1 MTKSADQEHA
11 SPPSSLP
18 AYVFRGPAHVAIRT
32 RTNDQ
37 PRYVDTRLK
46 VWTWY
51 DGGVALKIDWGELA
65 LAPEL
70 TEIAKGFM
78 AYSLE
83 KYAPQTAFMFA
94 RFLVYLSSTN
104 LAQHFPWGQQNFIAK
119 LEDFKQ
125 VRHNLI
131 GLRRFYR
138 WAMDR
143 GINGFDPITYLK
155 IKEVKS
161 DRVDPYARIFLSQSG
176 LELDEEVRLLKR
188 IEREPKSD
196 SWEDVQ
202 LNIVLHLGFELAPRS
217 IQFHSLDIADFEFIE
232 SAGHEK
238 YYTLWLP
245 MAKKVGQR
253 RPERRPR
260 KITTRLGEKI
270 SRHVLEIQRRFGSD
284 CEPLFVNPCGRRLSV
299 IEVGTG
305 LKYELREAGI
315 DRPNQVSM
323 LLRHHL
329 GQGLADQGTPADMI
343 AELLGH
349 NSTVAA
355 RAYVTATPNI
365 ARIKEK
371 ALGKSPAYQRIMRS
385 LLTGKIVQ
393 RRDAT
398 PEAAVRGV
406 IDTQY
411 IGDIGACALPVHTH
425 CPYNPIY
432 ACYTCKKFHPFADG
446 RHEQVKDALQREA
459 QRFIDMAEQAGD
471 LSHNRPLAQ
480 HQTTILAVSATIER
494 CRQHTE
500 GDEDDAV

>member
-1 MTKSADQEHA
+1 
-11 SPPSSLP
+11 
-18 AYVFRGPAHVAIRT
+18 
-32 RTNDQ
+32 
-37 PRYVDTRLK
+37 
-46 VWTWY
+46 
-51 DGGVALKIDWGELA
+51 
-65 LAPEL
+65 
-70 TEIAKGFM
+70 
-78 AYSLE
+78 
-83 KYAPQTAFMFA
+83 
-94 RFLVYLSSTN
+94 
-104 LAQHFPWGQQNFIAK
+104 
-119 LEDFKQ
+119 
-125 VRHNLI
+125 
-131 GLRRFYR
+131 
-138 WAMDR
+138 MDR
-143 GINGFDPITYLK
+143 GINGFDPATYLK

-176 LELDEEVRLLKR
+176 LELDEEIRLLKR
-188 IEREPKSD
+188 IERELKYD
-196 SWEDVQ
+196 SWVDVQ
-202 LNIVLHLGFELAPRS
+202 FNIVLHLGFEIAPRS
-217 IQFHSLDIADFEFIE
+217 IQIHSLDIADFEFIE

-299 IEVGTG
+299 IEIGTG

-371 ALGKSPAYQRIMRS
+371 ALGESPAYQRIMRS

-393 RRDAT
+393 RRDAA

-500 GDEDDAV
+500 GAEDDAV

>member
-1 MTKSADQEHA
+1 MTKSADREHA
-11 SPPSSLP
+11 SPSSSF
-18 AYVFRGPAHVAIRT
+18 AGYVFQGPAQVVIRT

-37 PRYVDTRLK
+37 PRYVDTRLT

-51 DGGVALKIDWGELA
+51 DGGVALKIDWAA
-65 LAPEL
+65 LDLTPEL
-70 TEIAKGFM
+70 NEIAKGFM
-78 AYSLE
+78 AYALE
-83 KYAPQTAFMFA
+83 KYAPQTAFMFV
-94 RFLVYLSSTN
+94 RTLVYLSSTD
-104 LAQHFPWGQQNFIAK
+104 LARYCPWDYQNVIAE
-119 LEDFKQ
+119 LNGFRQ
-125 VRHNLI
+125 SRQNLI
-131 GLRRFYR
+131 GFRRLYR
-138 WAMDR
+138 WAVDR
-143 GINGFDPITYLK
+143 GIKGFDSNIYLK
-155 IKEVKS
+155 IKDVKS

-176 LELDEEVRLLKR
+176 LELDEEIRLLKR
-188 IEREPKSD
+188 IEREFSTD
-196 SWEDVQ
+196 SWEEVQ
-202 LNIVLHLGFELAPRS
+202 FNIVLHLGFELAPRA

-232 SAGHEK
+232 SADHEK

-260 KITTRLGEKI
+260 KVTTRLGEKI
-270 SRHVLEIQRRFGSD
+270 LRHVSEMQRRFGSD
-284 CEPLFVNPCGRRLSV
+284 CEPLFVGPNGRRLSV
-299 IEVGTG
+299 IEIGVG
-305 LKYELREAGI
+305 LKHELREAGI
-315 DRPNQVSM
+315 DKPNQVTM

-371 ALGKSPAYQRIMRS
+371 ALGKSPSYQRIMRS
-385 LLTGKIVQ
+385 LLTGEIVQ
-393 RRDAT
+393 RRDT
-398 PEAAVRGV
+398 VPERAIRGV

-425 CPYNPIY
+425 CPYNPVY

-446 RHEQVKDALQREA
+446 RHEQVKEALQREA
-459 QRFIDMAEQAGD
+459 QRFIDTAEQAGD
-471 LSHNRPLAQ
+471 LIHNRPLGQ

-500 GDEDDAV
+500 DAADDAV

>member
-11 SPPSSLP
+11 SPSSSFP
-18 AYVFRGPAHVAIRT
+18 TYAFEGPAQVAIRT
-32 RTNDQ
+32 RTTDQ
-37 PRYVDTRLK
+37 PRYVDTRLP

-51 DGGVALKIDWGELA
+51 DGGLAMKIDWAALQLNSELI
-65 LAPEL
+65 
-70 TEIAKGFM
+70 EIGKGFM
-78 AYSLE
+78 AYALE
-83 KYAPQTAFMFA
+83 KYAPRTAVMFA
-94 RFLVYLSSTN
+94 DTLRFLSSTN
-104 LAQHFPWGQQNFIAK
+104 LATGLPWDTHQLVTALEELKKTRAVLIA
-119 LEDFKQ
+119 F
-125 VRHNLI
+125 
-131 GLRRFYR
+131 RRLYR

-155 IKEVKS
+155 IKDVKS

-176 LELDEEVRLLKR
+176 LDLDEEVRLLKR
-188 IEREPKSD
+188 IEREFSPI
-196 SWEDVQ
+196 SWEEAQ
-202 LNIVLHLGFELAPRS
+202 FNIVLHLGFELAPRS

-232 SAGHEK
+232 SADHER

-260 KITTRLGEKI
+260 KVTSRLGEKI
-270 SRHVLEIQRRFGSD
+270 SRHISEIQRQFGSD
-284 CEPLFVNPCGRRLSV
+284 CGPLFVSPNGKRLSV
-299 IEVGTG
+299 NEIGIG
-305 LKYELREAGI
+305 LKHELREAGI
-315 DRPNQVSM
+315 DKPNQVTI

-385 LLTGKIVQ
+385 LLTGEVVQ
-393 RRDAT
+393 RRDTVA
-398 PEAAVRGV
+398 ERAIRGV

-411 IGDIGACALPVHTH
+411 FGDIGACALPVHTH
-425 CPYNPIY
+425 CPYNPVY

-446 RHEQVKDALQREA
+446 RHEQVKEALQREA

-471 LSHNRPLAQ
+471 LIHNRPLAQ

-494 CRQHTE
+494 CRKHTE
-500 GDEDDAV
+500 DAADDAV

>member
-1 MTKSADQEHA
+1 MPKSADQEFA
-11 SPPSSLP
+11 SPPSSAP
-18 AYVFRGPAHVAIRT
+18 TYVFRGPTYVAIRT

-37 PRYVDTRLK
+37 PKYVDTRLR

-51 DGGVALKIDWGELA
+51 DGGMAMNIDWSSLKLSQEFVQ
-65 LAPEL
+65 
-70 TEIAKGFM
+70 IAKSFM
-78 AYSLE
+78 VYMLE
-83 KYAPQTAFMFA
+83 KYSPSTAYRAA
-94 RFLVYLSSTN
+94 RMLHRVSESDLS
-104 LAQHFPWGQQNFIAK
+104 LKFPWSAEEITNAFTTWSSSREYVVVFRT
-119 LEDFKQ
+119 L
-125 VRHNLI
+125 
-131 GLRRFYR
+131 YR
-138 WAMDR
+138 WAIDR
-143 GINGFDPITYLK
+143 GIGGFEKNTYLT
-155 IKEVKS
+155 IKDAKS
-161 DRVDPYARIFLSQSG
+161 ERVDPYSRIFLSQCC
-176 LELDEEVRLLKR
+176 LELDEEIRLLKR
-188 IEREPKSD
+188 IERRISSD
-196 SWEDVQ
+196 HWEEVQ
-202 LNIVLHLGFELAPRS
+202 FNILLHLGFELAPRS
-217 IQFHSLDIADFEFIE
+217 IQFHSLDISDFEFIE
-232 SAGHEK
+232 SADHEK

-284 CEPLFVNPCGRRLSV
+284 CEPLFVSPLGRRLSV
-299 IEVGTG
+299 IEIGSG
-305 LKYELREAGI
+305 LKHELREAGI
-315 DRPNQVSM
+315 DRPNQVSI

-385 LLTGKIVQ
+385 LLTGKIVK
-393 RRDAT
+393 RRDTA
-398 PEAAVRGV
+398 PERAVRGV

-459 QRFIDMAEQAGD
+459 QRFIDMAELAGD
-471 LSHNRPLAQ
+471 LTHNRPLAQ

-494 CRQHTE
+494 CRQQTE
-500 GDEDDAV
+500 DVADDAV

>member
-1 MTKSADQEHA
+1 MTKSADQEQA
-11 SPPSSLP
+11 SPSSSLP
-18 AYVFRGPAHVAIRT
+18 AYVFEGPAQVAIRT

-51 DGGVALKIDWGELA
+51 DGGLAMKIDWTALQLNSELI
-65 LAPEL
+65 
-70 TEIAKGFM
+70 EIGKGFM
-78 AYSLE
+78 AYALE
-83 KYAPQTAFMFA
+83 KYAPRTAVMFA
-94 RFLVYLSSTN
+94 DTLRFLSSTN
-104 LAQHFPWGQQNFIAK
+104 LAAGLPWDSHQLVTA
-119 LEDFKQ
+119 LEELKKTRT
-125 VRHNLI
+125 VLI
-131 GLRRFYR
+131 GFRRLYR

-143 GINGFDPITYLK
+143 GINGFDPITYLR
-155 IKEVKS
+155 IKDVKS

-176 LELDEEVRLLKR
+176 LDLDEEVRLLKR
-188 IEREPKSD
+188 IERYISSD
-196 SWEDVQ
+196 SWEEAQ
-202 LNIVLHLGFELAPRS
+202 FNIVLHLGFELAPRS

-232 SAGHEK
+232 SADHEK

-260 KITTRLGEKI
+260 KVTSRLGEKI
-270 SRHVLEIQRRFGSD
+270 SRHISEIQRRFGSD
-284 CEPLFVNPCGRRLSV
+284 CGPLFVSPNGRRLSV
-299 IEVGTG
+299 NEIGAG
-305 LKYELREAGI
+305 LKHELREAGI
-315 DRPNQVSM
+315 DKPNQVTI

-385 LLTGKIVQ
+385 LLTGEVVQ
-393 RRDAT
+393 RRDT
-398 PEAAVRGV
+398 AAERAIRGV

-425 CPYNPIY
+425 CPYNPVY

-446 RHEQVKDALQREA
+446 RHEQVKEALQREA

-471 LSHNRPLAQ
+471 LIHNRPLAQ

-494 CRQHTE
+494 CREHTE
-500 GDEDDAV
+500 GAADDAI

>member
-11 SPPSSLP
+11 SPSSSLP
-18 AYVFRGPAHVAIRT
+18 AYVFEGPARVAIRT
-32 RTNDQ
+32 RTDDQ
-37 PRYVDTRLK
+37 PRYVDTRLP
-46 VWTWY
+46 VWKWY
-51 DGGVALKIDWGELA
+51 DGGVVLKIDWVA
-65 LAPEL
+65 LDLTPEFN
-70 TEIAKGFM
+70 EIAKSFM
-78 AYSLE
+78 AYALE

-94 RFLVYLSSTN
+94 RSLVHLSNTD
-104 LAQHFPWGQQNFIAK
+104 LARYFPWDYQK
-119 LEDFKQ
+119 LITELDSFKQ
-125 VRHNLI
+125 PRQNLI
-131 GLRRFYR
+131 GFRRLYR
-138 WAMDR
+138 WAVDR
-143 GINGFDPITYLK
+143 GIKGFDQNLYLK
-155 IKEVKS
+155 IKDIKP
-161 DRVDPYARIFLSQSG
+161 DRIDPYARIFLSQSG
-176 LELDEEVRLLKR
+176 LELDEEIQLLRR
-188 IEREPKSD
+188 IDRHIPTGDWSEF
-196 SWEDVQ
+196 Q
-202 LNIVLHLGFELAPRS
+202 FNIILHLGFELGPRS
-217 IQFHSLDIADFEFIE
+217 IQFHSLDVTDFEVVE
-232 SAGHEK
+232 TDEREN

-260 KITTRLGEKI
+260 KITTRLGNKI
-270 SRHVLEIQRRFGSD
+270 ALHISGIQRRFGSG
-284 CEPLFVNPCGRRLSV
+284 CTPLFVSLTGDRLSV
-299 IEVGTG
+299 IEIGAG
-305 LKYELREAGI
+305 LKDELSEAGI
-315 DRPNQVSM
+315 DKPNQVTM

-329 GQGLADQGTPADMI
+329 GQGLADQGTPATMI

-385 LLTGKIVQ
+385 LLTGEIVQ
-393 RRDAT
+393 RRDT
-398 PEAAVRGV
+398 VPERAIRGV

-425 CPYNPIY
+425 CPYNPVY

-446 RHEQVKDALQREA
+446 RHEQVKEALQREA

-471 LSHNRPLAQ
+471 LIHNRPLAQ

-500 GDEDDAV
+500 NAEDDAV

>member
-11 SPPSSLP
+11 SPSSSFP
-18 AYVFRGPAHVAIRT
+18 AYVFEGPALVAIRT

-37 PRYVDTRLK
+37 PRYVDTRMT

-51 DGGVALKIDWGELA
+51 DGGVALKIDWAA
-65 LAPEL
+65 LDLTPEFN
-70 TEIAKGFM
+70 EIAKGFM
-78 AYSLE
+78 AFALE
-83 KYAPQTAFMFA
+83 KYAPQTAFMFV
-94 RFLVYLSSTN
+94 RSLVYLSRTA
-104 LAQHFPWGQQNFIAK
+104 LGRHFPWNYN
-119 LEDFKQ
+119 
-125 VRHNLI
+125 NLI
-131 GLRRFYR
+131 TELDDLKKFRQHLIGFRRLYR
-138 WAMDR
+138 WAVDR
-143 GINGFDPITYLK
+143 GIKGFDSSIYLK
-155 IKEVKS
+155 IKDVKS

-176 LELDEEVRLLKR
+176 LDLDEEVRLLKR
-188 IEREPKSD
+188 IEREVSPD
-196 SWEDVQ
+196 SWQEAQ
-202 LNIVLHLGFELAPRS
+202 LNIMLHMGFELAPRS
-217 IQFHSLDIADFEFIE
+217 IQFHSLDIADFEFVE
-232 SAGHEK
+232 SADHER

-260 KITTRLGEKI
+260 KMTTRLGEKI
-270 SRHVLEIQRRFGSD
+270 SQHVSEMRCRFGDD
-284 CEPLFVNPCGRRLSV
+284 CEPLFISLNGTRMSV
-299 IEVGTG
+299 TEIITG
-305 LKYELREAGI
+305 LKRELCEAGI
-315 DRPNQVSM
+315 DKANQVTM

-349 NSTVAA
+349 NSTVVA

-385 LLTGKIVQ
+385 LLTGEIVQ
-393 RRDAT
+393 RRDSV
-398 PEAAVRGV
+398 PERAIRGV

-425 CPYNPIY
+425 CPYNPVY

-446 RHEQVKDALQREA
+446 RHEQVKEALQREA
-459 QRFIDMAEQAGD
+459 QRFIDIAEQGGD
-471 LSHNRPLAQ
+471 LIHNRPLVQ

-494 CRQHTE
+494 CRQHT
-500 GDEDDAV
+500 GDVEDDAV

>member
-11 SPPSSLP
+11 SPSSSFP
-18 AYVFRGPAHVAIRT
+18 TYAFEGPAQVAIRT
-32 RTNDQ
+32 RTTDQ
-37 PRYVDTRLK
+37 PRYVDTRLP

-51 DGGVALKIDWGELA
+51 DGGLAMKIDWAALQLNSELI
-65 LAPEL
+65 
-70 TEIAKGFM
+70 EIGKGFM
-78 AYSLE
+78 AYALE
-83 KYAPQTAFMFA
+83 KYAPRTAVMFA
-94 RFLVYLSSTN
+94 DTLRFLSSTN
-104 LAQHFPWGQQNFIAK
+104 LATGLPWDTHQLVTA
-119 LEDFKQ
+119 LEELKKTRA
-125 VRHNLI
+125 VLI
-131 GLRRFYR
+131 GFRRLYR

-155 IKEVKS
+155 IKDVKS
-161 DRVDPYARIFLSQSG
+161 DRVDPHARIFLSQSG
-176 LELDEEVRLLKR
+176 LDLDEEVRLLKR
-188 IEREPKSD
+188 IERDIQVQNWNEF
-196 SWEDVQ
+196 Q
-202 LNIVLHLGFELAPRS
+202 LNIMLNLCFELGPRS
-217 IQFHSLDIADFEFIE
+217 IQLHSLDIEDFEFIE
-232 SAGHEK
+232 SADFEK

-260 KITTRLGEKI
+260 KLTTRLGEKI
-270 SRHVLEIQRRFGSD
+270 SEHISIVQRRFGRG
-284 CEPLFVNPCGRRLSV
+284 CKPLFVNLKGRRLSV
-299 IEVGTG
+299 SEIIAC
-305 LKYELREAGI
+305 LKQELREAGI
-315 DRPNQVSM
+315 DKPNQVTM

-385 LLTGKIVQ
+385 LLTGEIVQ
-393 RRDAT
+393 RRDT
-398 PEAAVRGV
+398 VPERAIRGV

-411 IGDIGACALPVHTH
+411 IGEIGACALPVHTH
-425 CPYNPIY
+425 CPYNPVF

-446 RHEQVKDALQREA
+446 RHEQVKEALQREA
-459 QRFIDMAEQAGD
+459 QRFIDMAEQVGD
-471 LSHNRPLAQ
+471 LIHNRPLAQ

-500 GDEDDAV
+500 DAADDAL

>member
-51 DGGVALKIDWGELA
+51 DGGVALKIDWVELA

-83 KYAPQTAFMFA
+83 KYAPQTASMFA

-176 LELDEEVRLLKR
+176 LELDEEVRLFKR

-299 IEVGTG
+299 IEIGTG

-411 IGDIGACALPVHTH
+411 IGDIGACALPFHTH

-500 GDEDDAV
+500 GAEDDAV

>member
-11 SPPSSLP
+11 PPSSSP
-18 AYVFRGPAHVAIRT
+18 AYVFEGPAHVAIRT

-51 DGGVALKIDWGELA
+51 DGGVALKIDWVKLA

-78 AYSLE
+78 TFSLE

-94 RFLVYLSSTN
+94 RFLVYLSSTK
-104 LAQHFPWGQQNFIAK
+104 LARNFPWGHESFIVE
-119 LEDFKQ
+119 LENLKK
-125 VRHNLI
+125 VRHNLV
-131 GLRRFYR
+131 GLRRFYG
-138 WAMDR
+138 WAIDR
-143 GINGFDPITYLK
+143 GIKGFEKKTYLA
-155 IKEVKS
+155 IKDTKS
-161 DRVDPYARIFLSQSG
+161 ERVDPYARIFLSQSG
-176 LELDEEVRLLKR
+176 LEFEEEIRLLKR
-188 IEREPKSD
+188 IEREFSSD
-196 SWEDVQ
+196 SLRDVQ
-202 LNIVLHLGFELAPRS
+202 FNILLHLGFELAPRS
-217 IQFHSLDIADFEFIE
+217 IQFHSLNVSDFEVVE
-232 SAGHEK
+232 SADHEK

-260 KITTRLGEKI
+260 KITMRLGEKI
-270 SRHVLEIQRRFGSD
+270 SRHISEVQRRFGSD
-284 CEPLFVNPCGRRLSV
+284 CEPLFVSPHGKRLSV
-299 IEVGTG
+299 AEIIAG
-305 LKYELREAGI
+305 LKHELRGAEI
-315 DRPNQVSM
+315 DKPNQVTM

-371 ALGKSPAYQRIMRS
+371 ALGKSPSYQRIMRS
-385 LLTGKIVQ
+385 LLTGEVVQ
-393 RRDAT
+393 RRDT
-398 PEAAVRGV
+398 IPERAIRGV

-411 IGDIGACALPVHTH
+411 IGDIGACALPVYTH

-446 RHEQVKDALQREA
+446 RHEQVKEALQREA

-471 LSHNRPLAQ
+471 LIHNRPLAQ

-494 CRQHTE
+494 CMQYTE
-500 GDEDDAV
+500 GDDNDAV

>member
-1 MTKSADQEHA
+1 MTKSVNKEHA
-11 SPPSSLP
+11 PPSSSS
-18 AYVFRGPAHVAIRT
+18 AYIFEGPALVAIRT

-37 PRYVDTRLK
+37 PRYVDTRLN
-46 VWTWY
+46 VWTWH
-51 DGGVALKIDWGELA
+51 DGGMAMNIDWSGLKLNLEFI
-65 LAPEL
+65 
-70 TEIAKGFM
+70 EIAKAFM
-78 AYSLE
+78 VHMLE
-83 KYAPQTAFMFA
+83 KYSPSTAYRAA
-94 RFLVYLSSTN
+94 RMLHRISESDISLK
-104 LAQHFPWGQQNFIAK
+104 FPWAADVIISAFNSWNCSREYVIVFRT
-119 LEDFKQ
+119 L
-125 VRHNLI
+125 
-131 GLRRFYR
+131 YR

-143 GINGFDPITYLK
+143 GISGFSTGIYLK
-155 IKEVKS
+155 IKDFKTERS
-161 DRVDPYARIFLSQSG
+161 APYSRVFLSQSG
-176 LELDEEVRLLKR
+176 LELDEEIRLLKR
-188 IEREPKSD
+188 IERKIPS
-196 SWEDVQ
+196 EDWVDAQ
-202 LNIVLHLGFELAPRS
+202 SNMMLHLGFELAPRS
-217 IQFHSLDIADFEFIE
+217 IQLHSLEIADFEVIE
-232 SAGHEK
+232 TVKDEK

-260 KITTRLGEKI
+260 KVTTRLGEKI
-270 SRHVLEIQRRFGSD
+270 EQHILEHQRRFGST
-284 CEPLFVNPCGRRLSV
+284 CEPLFVSLDGKRLSV
-299 IEVGTG
+299 REIGDA
-305 LKYELREAGI
+305 LKYELVEAGI
-315 DRPNQVSM
+315 DKPNQVSI

-371 ALGKSPAYQRIMRS
+371 ALGKSPTYQRIMRS
-385 LLTGKIVQ
+385 LLTGEIVQ
-393 RRDAT
+393 RRDAA
-398 PEAAVRGV
+398 PETAVRGV

-459 QRFIDMAEQAGD
+459 QRFIDMAELAGD
-471 LSHNRPLAQ
+471 LIHNRPLAQ

-494 CRQHTE
+494 CRQQNE
-500 GDEDDAV
+500 DAADDAV